1 MKLSKNFNLDEF
13 IKSDTAKKLNITN
26 RPTSEQIE
34 TMKYICENLLE
45 PLREHFNKPIIV
57 TSGFR
62 SKLLNEA
69 VNGSK
74 RSHHRYLSQYG
85 AVDFIIKDITTDQ
98 TIRAIKEMNLE
109 YEQCIDEFERWI
121 HIALRR
127 PRKEMLKAIRK
138 NEKTYYINA

>member
-1 MKLSKNFNLDEF
+1 MKLSKNFTLNEF
-13 IKSDTAKKLNITN
+13 IKSETAEKLNISNTPTN
-26 RPTSEQIE
+26 EQIE
-34 TMKYICENLLE
+34 TMIYICQKLLE

-62 SKLLNEA
+62 SKRLNEA
-69 VNGSK
+69 VSGSK
-74 RSHHRYLSQYG
+74 RSHHRYIDQYG
-85 AVDFIIKDITTDQ
+85 AVDFVIKDITTDQ